1 MVSFRYHLTSLAA
14 ALLAL
19 AVGIVVGTT
28 SLAAEPLAGKVPAE
42 SVPAVT
48 DSSGEDLAQRVQTR
62 LLRNALPGQRILL
75 LLAPDAP
82 AGAARTVVAALK
94 SAGSTVTAQVRVL
107 PTLLDASGEP
117 TVNGVVDGTAPATLQ
132 LPASGA
138 ISRAGALLAGS
149 LVTSAQGT
157 EVTGTAQQKV
167 LGGFTGGSLLAV
179 DGPLP
184 TARATLVL
192 LLSGPA
198 RGPSLAT
205 LAAAFQA
212 RVGTVVAA
220 TPASASGRGVV
231 AMLRGLSTGVSDVD
245 ALGTA
250 TGLLGVVLALG
261 EQAAGGAGHYGTG
274 PGATGPVPDHG

>member
-1 MVSFRYHLTSLAA
+1 LAA

-28 SLAAEPLAGKVPAE
+28 SLAAQPLAGKVPAA
-42 SVPAVT
+42 SIPAVT
-48 DSSGEDLAQRVQTR
+48 DTSGEDLAQRVQTR

-75 LLAPDAP
+75 LVAPDAP

-94 SAGSTVTAQVRVL
+94 SAGSAVTAQVRVL

-138 ISRAGALLAGS
+138 IARAGALLAAS
-149 LVTSAQGT
+149 LVTSAQGAQGT

-184 TARATLVL
+184 TTRATLVL

-220 TPASASGRGVV
+220 TPASARGRGVV
-231 AMLRGLSTGVSDVD
+231 ATLRGLSTGASDVD

-250 TGLLGVVLALG
+250 TGLLGLVLALG
-261 EQAAGGAGHYGTG
+261 EQASGGAGHYGTA